1 MTDTATVEPGAAE
14 TTAPRT
20 MPAVTSEPV
29 SVPDSSGDGGE
40 SYNPAQDNAAA
51 FQMLR
56 EAKAK
61 AEPASTPEPAS
72 VPVPET
78 KAEAADAAAASVLPD
93 DAAPKTPPAPDAD
106 QDAKLNRVFNRIAA
120 LEKERDEARGYVSR
134 LADRAKRADE
144 LEAKFAEIKTDPR
157 KWMQEAGWTQDTL
170 ADYILKGDQA
180 VAPAIA
186 TVEQK
191 YKSLE
196 DEVRQLRAERE
207 QAVHE
212 QRTQQFV
219 SSIPAQLGEHKSK
232 FPTLTSYFENDGEMA
247 QQIFS
252 VMRSAYQDRKTELT
266 VLEAAQGLEN
276 VLANQ
281 AKRFARR
288 ASSETP
294 TTSAAP
300 ATKPT
305 PTLTNKSTASPSPAS
320 AESDDY
326 SLNLKGAAEF
336 LRAARTKN

>member
-1 MTDTATVEPGAAE
+1 
-14 TTAPRT
+14 
-20 MPAVTSEPV
+20 MPASVPA
-29 SVPDSSGDGGE
+29 SVPDVSGGSDGDGGE

-51 FQMLR
+51 FQALR

-61 AEPASTPEPAS
+61 PAETPPAA
-72 VPVPET
+72 ET
-78 KAEAADAAAASVLPD
+78 KVEAAEAAATASLPD
-93 DAAPKTPPAPDAD
+93 EGQPPPAPDPD
-106 QDAKLNRVFNRIAA
+106 PTDAKLNRVFNRIAA

-144 LEAKFAEIKTDPR
+144 LEAKFAALKTDPR
-157 KWMQEAGWTQDTL
+157 AWMQESGWTQDTL
-170 ADYILKGDQA
+170 ADFILRGDQA
-180 VAPAIA
+180 VSPQLA
-186 TVEQK
+186 TVEQRQK
-191 YKSLE
+191 ALE
-196 DEVRQLRAERE
+196 DEVRQLRSERE
-207 QAVHE
+207 QAVYNK
-212 QRTQQFV
+212 QVDDFV
-219 SSIPAQLGEHKSK
+219 ASIPSQLGEHKPK
-232 FPTLTSYFENDGEMA
+232 FPTLTSYFESDAEMA
-247 QQIFS
+247 QQIYG

-294 TTSAAP
+294 TTSTPASAA
-300 ATKPT
+300 KPQ

-326 SLNLKGAAEF
+326 SLNLKAAAEM